1 MARATG
7 AHAQLLGAFEAAYGN
22 APGGNFHTLPFV
34 SCDIGSQQ
42 PLEASDVL
50 GLGRDPAPPSR
61 DVITAEGQITV
72 PVDLRSIGFWLKGLF
87 GPPVTTGTG
96 PYNHVYTSGADTLP
110 SLALEVGHPQVPR
123 YFLNLGCL
131 VNSLN
136 LGWAP
141 SGKANATLALIAQG
155 ETDAATSS
163 GGTPTTQGLQR
174 FHQFQGRIRKDG
186 AALANITAAELTY
199 ANNLDPVR
207 VIRDDGKIEG
217 ADLGVASC
225 TGNLAARFAD
235 MVLLDAATDGT
246 AMALEF
252 AWVIDADR
260 SLTIALPS
268 VFLPKPRIPISGP
281 AGIEARFDWQAAKP
295 DIVAPGGA
303 FVTVTLKND
312 IASY

>member
-7 AHAQLLGAFEAAYGN
+7 AHAQLLGAFETAYGT
-22 APGGNFHTLPFV
+22 APGGTFHTLPFV
-34 SCDIGSQQ
+34 SCDLGSQQ

-72 PVDLRSIGFWLKGLF
+72 PVDLRGIGIWLKGLF
-87 GPPVTTGTG
+87 GPPVTTGSSPG
-96 PYNHVYTSGADTLP
+96 PFTHVFASGADTLP

-123 YFLNLGCL
+123 YFLNLGVL
-131 VNSLN
+131 VNSLR

-155 ETDAATSS
+155 ESDAATSS
-163 GGTPTTQGLQR
+163 GGTPTAHAFQR

-186 AALANITAAELTY
+186 AALGNITAAELTY

-217 ADLGVASC
+217 ADLGVAAC

-260 SLTIALPS
+260 SLTVALPS

-295 DIVAPGGA
+295 DSGA
-303 FVTVTLKND
+303 FVTFTLKND
-312 IASY
+312 VASY